1 MENEVIA
8 RIQNVK
14 NTCRKLDKDLHTYYE
29 KLEGEKVETYILNEV
44 RDDMI
49 KVQKVFYDV
58 NSTNLEESEVVISVI
73 EDDLVKKYGA
83 ETFGKVI
90 VANEPEEVVTKKS
103 NCGAKAFAAGL
114 GGALL
119 GGLVTYSVL
128 NKDKWNTGTK
138 LNSNEATVEDDMI
151 EVYDVDG
158 NLIEVNPVELLP
170 GEYGTFLDVNDN
182 EQVMARAEYIYNNFY
197 ARFIDNLCQADRD
210 IISVDEIANTI
221 RVVNGHLPLDENGNA
236 YMDSNVT
243 DYYMNRLIDLV
254 GKIPSCDQMG
264 TIEYVPGYLFAED
277 GSKMSEF
284 IKSYDDLYKNIAEA
298 RNNRDGQS
306 LRNNVQIVAAKFWT
320 EWFLQGMGGN
330 IIRNNET
337 GELFYSSEVPEGNFS
352 VYEVKNPYGME
363 EFKKYPAYCATM
375 YRYSTFIYEAEH
387 NQMATV
393 CIPACV
399 NYSSKEMEDLSID
412 QIYTAIDTGVWNDI
426 IAKSAGMEV
435 PKEPVAWGF
444 WQSLDDQL
452 MFVYEHSNNLT
463 LK

>member
-14 NTCRKLDKDLHTYYE
+14 ETCRKLDKDLHNLYDE
-29 KLEGEKVETYILNEV
+29 MKGNGSEAYILNEL
-44 RDDMI
+44 RDDMK
-49 KVQKVFYDV
+49 KVHEVFYEV
-58 NSTNLEESEVVISVI
+58 NSSNLEKEEVVISVI

-83 ETFGKVI
+83 KAFGKEVI
-90 VANEPEEVVTKKS
+90 VEEAEQVETKKS
-103 NCGAKAFAAGL
+103 HCGAKAVAAGL
-114 GGALL
+114 AGGVL
-119 GGLVTYSVL
+119 GGLVTYSLL
-128 NKDKWNTGTK
+128 NKDKWNVGIGV
-138 LNSNEATVEDDMI
+138 NNEATVQDDL
-151 EVYDVDG
+151 VQTYDANG
-158 NLIEVNPVELLP
+158 NLIEVEAINLLP
-170 GEYGTFLDVNDN
+170 GEYGTFLDVNDD
-182 EQVMARAEYIYNNFY
+182 EQVMARAEYIYNTYY
-197 ARFIDNLCQADRD
+197 AKFINNLCQADRE
-210 IISVDEIANTI
+210 IISVNEIANTI
-221 RVVNGHLPLDENGNA
+221 RVVNGHLPLDENGNR

-243 DYYMNRLIDLV
+243 DYYMNRFIDFV

-284 IKSYDDLYKNIAEA
+284 IKSYDDLYRNIANA
-298 RNNRDGQS
+298 RNNRDGQE
-306 LRNNVQIVAAKFWT
+306 LRKNVQVIAAKYWT

-330 IIRNNET
+330 IIINNDN
-337 GELFYSSEVPEGNFS
+337 GELFYSSEVPEGNYS
-352 VYEVKNPYGME
+352 VYRVYNPYGLE

-375 YRYSTFIYEAEH
+375 YRYDTFIYEAEH

-426 IAKSAGMEV
+426 IARSAGMEV

-452 MFVYEHSNNLT
+452 MFEYEHSNNLA